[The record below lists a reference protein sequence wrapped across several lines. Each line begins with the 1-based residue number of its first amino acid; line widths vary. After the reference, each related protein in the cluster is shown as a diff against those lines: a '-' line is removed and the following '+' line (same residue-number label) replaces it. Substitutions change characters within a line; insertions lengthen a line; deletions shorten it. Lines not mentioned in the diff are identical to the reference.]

1 MAVYKKIT
9 DLPETNYPFRI
20 TNFKLLGFVENRKG
34 KRFPLYQF
42 TVTYYLYLDE
52 IEKEDN
58 YWMVLREPRNFP
70 IKTEM
75 KIAIITDVFDEILM
89 RYKRAKIFF

>member
-1 MAVYKKIT
+1 MTVYKKLT

-20 TNFKLLGFVENRKG
+20 TDFKLLGFVVNRKG

-42 TVTYYLYLDE
+42 TIRYFVDE
-52 IEKEDN
+52 NEVDN
-58 YWMVLREPRNFP
+58 DYWMVLREPRNFP